1 MNMLDKNKIIIDD
14 DLLTVEEQEE
24 IKQTFQSEYFP
35 WFLGVDKNSTVGN
48 KWADHFS
55 KITSNI
61 FEYSQFVHVFVVEGK
76 GNSSF
81 VDLIAKIHLKA
92 GEKYGFD
99 DSITRIKSN
108 FCTKVTDSRQD
119 AHQSPH
125 IDCIDDHWVMIY
137 YVNDSDGDTFI
148 FEETLEHPQAIESI
162 NSLTI
167 KERVQ
172 PKQGRIII
180 FDGSHLHAGMHPR
193 HNNNRMV
200 INFVFPK

>member
-1 MNMLDKNKIIIDD
+1 MLDKNKIIIDD

-108 FCTKVTDSRQD
+108 FCTKVT
-119 AHQSPH
+119 
-125 IDCIDDHWVMIY
+125 CIYNWRFSKSYDK
-137 YVNDSDGDTFI
+137 N
-148 FEETLEHPQAIESI
+148 L
-162 NSLTI
+162 
-167 KERVQ
+167 
-172 PKQGRIII
+172 
-180 FDGSHLHAGMHPR
+180 
-193 HNNNRMV
+193 
-200 INFVFPK
+200 